1 MPSLSVSLNGGT
13 LSVVPSDSTGSRTT
27 SGFTGRLSILDQHA
41 TAQDA
46 IYQVAAT
53 VDSANA
59 YLALPWPTG
68 MQGRLLYIRRIDPA
82 INEAF
87 DVRLT
92 KSTTGQETLQNQR
105 GMLLLEFAED
115 DYLES
120 IEIRGSVTIEWAA
133 TGRRD

>member
-1 MPSLSVSLNGGT
+1 MPTLSVSLNGGT
-13 LSVVPSDSTGSRTT
+13 LSVMPADSAGSRTVD
-27 SGFTGRLSILDQHA
+27 GFTAKLAILDQHNS
-41 TAQDA
+41 AQDA
-46 IYQVAAT
+46 IYQVLAT
-53 VDSANA
+53 IDSASS
-59 YLALPWPTG
+59 YQALPWPQG
-68 MQGRLLYIRRIDPA
+68 LQGRLLYIQRIEPS
-82 INEAF
+82 INEPF

-120 IEIRGSVTIEWAA
+120 VEIRGSVTIKWAA